1 MTEAGWEGT
10 RVPQDPRHGDFGHR
24 RTRPDE
30 DADATGSATGSGR
43 RRRALS
49 EDGTGGTRVIDLLS
63 KHGKSPGTS
72 GHRRAAEP
80 QAPSTPQAPQTGP
93 RRAAPQAPPEPP
105 QGWTSPEPSGRRPRQ
120 APPSRPMPTPPA
132 PPNNPAPPAGW
143 TPPSTGPRP
152 VQQPPAGPVSP
163 PSGRNPRPA
172 PPPPAAPGA
181 AAAFAGG
188 AAARPARRNP
198 EPPGEE
204 ATRISQALSTDAPQR
219 VSPPS
224 GRTPRPNPTRPP
236 ADLDATTQHPRV
248 PAAAAQAP
256 AAPQEQARPG
266 KPKPPPVERAEETA
280 IVAPA
285 DGYSELD
292 EFDDEAAIGGEDLDD
307 AEERK
312 NDIEQIDLT
321 LARFSAVHDEIAAEE
336 AKRRKRYAWLPGN
349 KKEPELGSDMPF
361 DFHEDRGGGSRVE
374 WKKKQRKRR
383 THLIVMAVAVAASL
397 TVFLSLGFAWG
408 ATTLFGPPAVLAL
421 DPNSS
426 DIKDVAGQ
434 AGDQNFL
441 MIGSDTRAGASAADG
456 VGSETDEPG
465 ARSDTTM
472 IAHIP
477 ADRSR
482 VILVSFPRD
491 LQVDM
496 PACQRWDSKTG
507 KYGNEVVP
515 AKKGARLNE
524 AYAVGGPL
532 CTTKVIQQVS
542 GLRMDSFLGI
552 DFNGFKSMV
561 DAVHGVEICTE
572 MPVVDSTLGTVIPEA
587 GRHNLTGDQA
597 LTYVRARHVKG
608 DPTSDYG
615 RMQRQQMFLSSL
627 LRKTMSSQVLL
638 DPRKLSDFVKAVS
651 ANTFGDN
658 IGADRLIDLGQQL
671 QGLDPSK
678 VTFVTVPTTGYANE
692 QGMEVLREDASK
704 ALFQSM
710 IDGAPVTTDAA
721 PQQAA
726 QSAPTGG
733 AGGSG
738 GAAGVGRT
746 LHQQPADPSLP
757 GDLSTVNAGTNTCG

>member
-1 MTEAGWEGT
+1 M
-10 RVPQDPRHGDFGHR
+10 PQDPRHGDFGHR

-30 DADATGSATGSGR
+30 DADATGSASGSGR

-63 KHGKSPGTS
+63 KHGKGPGTS

-80 QAPSTPQAPQTGP
+80 QPPSAPQPQQKPPQTGP

-105 QGWTSPEPSGRRPRQ
+105 QAWTSPEPTGRRPRQ

-163 PSGRNPRPA
+163 PSGRNQRPT

-188 AAARPARRNP
+188 AAARPARRSP
-198 EPPGEE
+198 EPPADE

-224 GRTPRPNPTRPP
+224 GRNPRPNPPRPP
-236 ADLDATTQHPRV
+236 ADMDATTQHPRV
-248 PAAAAQAP
+248 PAAPQQERPAQP
-256 AAPQEQARPG
+256 AKPTPPQVQQAE
-266 KPKPPPVERAEETA
+266 KTA

-292 EFDDEAAIGGEDLDD
+292 EFDDEAGIAEDFGDD
-307 AEERK
+307 DDRK

-361 DFHEDRGGGSRVE
+361 DFRDNRGGGSRME

-408 ATTLFGPPAVLAL
+408 ATALFGPSAVLAL

-426 DIKDVAGQ
+426 DIKDAAGQ

-441 MIGSDTRAGASAADG
+441 MIGSDTRAGASASDG
-456 VGSETDEPG
+456 VGDENDEPG

-472 IAHIP
+472 VAHIP

-482 VILVSFPRD
+482 VELVSFPRD
-491 LQVDM
+491 LQVDR
-496 PACQRWDSKTG
+496 PDCQRWDPKTG
-507 KYGNEVVP
+507 KYSDEIVP
-515 AKKGARLNE
+515 GKKGARLNE

-572 MPVVDSTLGTVIPEA
+572 KPVVDSTLGTVIPEA

-597 LTYVRARHVKG
+597 LTYVRARHVQG

-658 IGADRLIDLGQQL
+658 IGADRLMDLGQQL
-671 QGLDPSK
+671 QGLDPNK

-692 QGMEVLREDASK
+692 EGMEVLRDDAAR

-710 IDGAPVTTDAA
+710 IDDAPVTTDGT
-721 PQQAA
+721 PQKAA
-726 QSAPTGG
+726 QSTPTGG
-733 AGGSG
+733 SGGAG
-738 GAAGVGRT
+738 GAAGVGRV
-746 LHQQPADPSLP
+746 LHQQPAEPSLP
-757 GDLSTVNAGTNTCG
+757 GGSTVNAGTEICG

>member
-1 MTEAGWEGT
+1 
-10 RVPQDPRHGDFGHR
+10 
-24 RTRPDE
+24 
-30 DADATGSATGSGR
+30 
-43 RRRALS
+43 
-49 EDGTGGTRVIDLLS
+49 
-63 KHGKSPGTS
+63 
-72 GHRRAAEP
+72 
-80 QAPSTPQAPQTGP
+80 
-93 RRAAPQAPPEPP
+93 
-105 QGWTSPEPSGRRPRQ
+105 
-120 APPSRPMPTPPA
+120 MPTPPA

-163 PSGRNPRPA
+163 PSGRNQRPT

-188 AAARPARRNP
+188 AAARPARRSP
-198 EPPGEE
+198 EPPADE

-224 GRTPRPNPTRPP
+224 GRNPRPNPPRPP
-236 ADLDATTQHPRV
+236 ADMDATTQHPRV
-248 PAAAAQAP
+248 PAAPQQERPAQP
-256 AAPQEQARPG
+256 AKPTPPQVQQAE
-266 KPKPPPVERAEETA
+266 KTA

-292 EFDDEAAIGGEDLDD
+292 EFDDEAGIAEDFGDD
-307 AEERK
+307 DDRK

-361 DFHEDRGGGSRVE
+361 DFRDNRGGGSRME

-408 ATTLFGPPAVLAL
+408 ATALFGPSAVLAL

-426 DIKDVAGQ
+426 DIKDAAGQ

-441 MIGSDTRAGASAADG
+441 MIGSDTRAGASASDG
-456 VGSETDEPG
+456 VGDENDEPG

-472 IAHIP
+472 VAHIP

-482 VILVSFPRD
+482 VELVSFPRD
-491 LQVDM
+491 LQVDR
-496 PACQRWDSKTG
+496 PDCQRWDSKTG
-507 KYGNEVVP
+507 KYSDEIVP
-515 AKKGARLNE
+515 GKKGARLNE

-572 MPVVDSTLGTVIPEA
+572 KPVVDSTLGTVIPEA

-597 LTYVRARHVKG
+597 LTYVRARHVQG

-658 IGADRLIDLGQQL
+658 IGADRLMDLGQQL
-671 QGLDPSK
+671 QGLDPNK

-692 QGMEVLREDASK
+692 EGMEVLRDDAAR

-710 IDGAPVTTDAA
+710 IDDAPVTTDGT
-721 PQQAA
+721 PQKAA
-726 QSAPTGG
+726 QSTPTGG
-733 AGGSG
+733 SGGAG
-738 GAAGVGRT
+738 GAAGVGRV
-746 LHQQPADPSLP
+746 LHQQPAEPSLP
-757 GDLSTVNAGTNTCG
+757 GGSTVNAGTEICG

>member
-1 MTEAGWEGT
+1 
-10 RVPQDPRHGDFGHR
+10 
-24 RTRPDE
+24 
-30 DADATGSATGSGR
+30 
-43 RRRALS
+43 
-49 EDGTGGTRVIDLLS
+49 
-63 KHGKSPGTS
+63 
-72 GHRRAAEP
+72 
-80 QAPSTPQAPQTGP
+80 
-93 RRAAPQAPPEPP
+93 
-105 QGWTSPEPSGRRPRQ
+105 
-120 APPSRPMPTPPA
+120 MPTPPA

-163 PSGRNPRPA
+163 PSGRNQRPT

-188 AAARPARRNP
+188 AAARPARRSP
-198 EPPGEE
+198 EPPADE

-224 GRTPRPNPTRPP
+224 GRNPRPNPPRPP
-236 ADLDATTQHPRV
+236 ADMDATTQHPRV
-248 PAAAAQAP
+248 PAAPQQERPAQP
-256 AAPQEQARPG
+256 AKPTPPQVQQAE
-266 KPKPPPVERAEETA
+266 KTA

-292 EFDDEAAIGGEDLDD
+292 EFDDEAGIAEDFGDD
-307 AEERK
+307 DDRK

-361 DFHEDRGGGSRVE
+361 DFRDNRGGGSRME

-408 ATTLFGPPAVLAL
+408 ATALFGPSAVLAL

-426 DIKDVAGQ
+426 DIKDAAGQ

-441 MIGSDTRAGASAADG
+441 MIGSDTRAGASASDG
-456 VGSETDEPG
+456 VGDENDEPG

-472 IAHIP
+472 VAHIP

-482 VILVSFPRD
+482 VELVSFPRD
-491 LQVDM
+491 LQVDR
-496 PACQRWDSKTG
+496 PDCQRWDPKTG
-507 KYGNEVVP
+507 KYSDEIVP
-515 AKKGARLNE
+515 GKKGARLNE

-572 MPVVDSTLGTVIPEA
+572 KPVVDSTLGTVIPEA

-597 LTYVRARHVKG
+597 LTYVRARHVQG

-658 IGADRLIDLGQQL
+658 IGADRLMDLGQQL
-671 QGLDPSK
+671 QGLDPNK

-692 QGMEVLREDASK
+692 EGMEVLRDDAAR

-710 IDGAPVTTDAA
+710 IDDAPVTTDGT
-721 PQQAA
+721 PQKAA
-726 QSAPTGG
+726 QSTPTGG
-733 AGGSG
+733 SGGAG
-738 GAAGVGRT
+738 GAAGVGRV
-746 LHQQPADPSLP
+746 LHQQPAEPSLP
-757 GDLSTVNAGTNTCG
+757 GGSTVNAGTEICG

>member
-1 MTEAGWEGT
+1 
-10 RVPQDPRHGDFGHR
+10 
-24 RTRPDE
+24 
-30 DADATGSATGSGR
+30 
-43 RRRALS
+43 
-49 EDGTGGTRVIDLLS
+49 
-63 KHGKSPGTS
+63 
-72 GHRRAAEP
+72 
-80 QAPSTPQAPQTGP
+80 
-93 RRAAPQAPPEPP
+93 
-105 QGWTSPEPSGRRPRQ
+105 
-120 APPSRPMPTPPA
+120 MPNPPA
-132 PPNNPAPPAGW
+132 PPINPAPPAGW

-163 PSGRNPRPA
+163 PSGRNQRPT
-172 PPPPAAPGA
+172 PPPPSAPGA

-188 AAARPARRNP
+188 AAARPTRRNP

-204 ATRISQALSTDAPQR
+204 ATRISQALSADAPQR

-224 GRTPRPNPTRPP
+224 GRNPRPGPARPP
-236 ADLDATTQHPRV
+236 ADMDATTQHPRV
-248 PAAAAQAP
+248 PAAPQQPQQPQQPQPGSQQQPHPQHQGGPQQLGGPQQQGQQAA
-256 AAPQEQARPG
+256 
-266 KPKPPPVERAEETA
+266 KPSAPPVERAEETA

-292 EFDDEAAIGGEDLDD
+292 EYAELDEYGELEEYSELGDEEFDDSG
-307 AEERK
+307 ERK

-336 AKRRKRYAWLPGN
+336 AKRRKRYAWLPGH

-361 DFHEDRGGGSRVE
+361 DFHEDRGGASRVE

-383 THLIVMAVAVAASL
+383 TNLIVMAVAVAASL

-408 ATTLFGPPAVLAL
+408 ATTLFGPPSVLAL
-421 DPNSS
+421 DPNSR
-426 DIKDVAGQ
+426 DIKDVANQ

-456 VGSETDEPG
+456 VGSEADEPG

-482 VILVSFPRD
+482 VELVSFPRD
-491 LQVDM
+491 LQVNM
-496 PACQRWDSKTG
+496 PACERWDPKTG
-507 KYGNEVVP
+507 QYSNEVVP
-515 AKKGARLNE
+515 PKEGARLNE

-561 DAVHGVEICTE
+561 DAVHGVEICTPK
-572 MPVVDSTLGTVIPEA
+572 PVVDSTLGTVIPEA
-587 GRHNLTGDQA
+587 GRHTLTGDQA
-597 LTYVRARHVKG
+597 LTYVRARHVEG

-658 IGADRLIDLGQQL
+658 VSADRLMGLGQQL
-671 QGLDPSK
+671 QGLDPNK

-692 QGMEVLREDASK
+692 EGKEVLREDAAKS
-704 ALFQSM
+704 LFQSM
-710 IDGAPVTTDAA
+710 IDGAPVSTGSA
-721 PQQAA
+721 PRQVA
-726 QSAPTGG
+726 QSTPTGG
-733 AGGSG
+733 SGGSG
-738 GAAGVGRT
+738 GASGAGRV
-746 LHQQPADPSLP
+746 LHQQPAAPSLP
-757 GDLSTVNAGTNTCG
+757 DDLRTVNAGTDTCG

>member
-1 MTEAGWEGT
+1 M
-10 RVPQDPRHGDFGHR
+10 PQDPRHGDFGHR

-30 DADATGSATGSGR
+30 DADATGSASGSGR

-49 EDGTGGTRVIDLLS
+49 EDGSGGTRVIDLLS
-63 KHGKSPGTS
+63 KHGKGPGTS

-80 QAPSTPQAPQTGP
+80 QPPSAPQPPQKPPQKPPQTGP

-105 QGWTSPEPSGRRPRQ
+105 QAWTSPEPTGRRPRQ

-152 VQQPPAGPVSP
+152 VQPPPAGPVSP
-163 PSGRNPRPA
+163 PSGRNQRPTP

-181 AAAFAGG
+181 AAAFTGG

-198 EPPGEE
+198 EPPAEE

-224 GRTPRPNPTRPP
+224 GRNPRPAPAHPAPAHPP
-236 ADLDATTQHPRV
+236 ADMDATTQHPRV
-248 PAAAAQAP
+248 PAA
-256 AAPQEQARPG
+256 PQQERPARPA
-266 KPKPPPVERAEETA
+266 KPTPPPVEQAEKTA

-292 EFDDEAAIGGEDLDD
+292 EFDDEAGIAEDFGDEDD
-307 AEERK
+307 RK

-361 DFHEDRGGGSRVE
+361 DFRDDRGGGSRME

-408 ATTLFGPPAVLAL
+408 ATALFGPPAVLAL

-426 DIKDVAGQ
+426 DIKDAAGQ

-441 MIGSDTRAGASAADG
+441 MIGSDTRAGASASDG
-456 VGSETDEPG
+456 VGDENDEPG

-472 IAHIP
+472 VAHIP

-482 VILVSFPRD
+482 VELVSFPRD
-491 LQVDM
+491 LQVDR
-496 PACQRWDSKTG
+496 PDCQRWDPNTG
-507 KYGNEVVP
+507 KYSGEIVP
-515 AKKGARLNE
+515 GKKGARLNE

-532 CTTKVIQQVS
+532 CTTKVIQQLS

-572 MPVVDSTLGTVIPEA
+572 KPVVDSTLGTVIPEA

-658 IGADRLIDLGQQL
+658 IGADRLMDLGQQL
-671 QGLDPSK
+671 QGLDPNK

-692 QGMEVLREDASK
+692 EGMEVLRDDAAR

-710 IDGAPVTTDAA
+710 IDDAPVTTDGT
-721 PQQAA
+721 PQKAA
-726 QSAPTGG
+726 QSSPTGG
-733 AGGSG
+733 SGGSG
-738 GAAGVGRT
+738 GAAGVGRV
-746 LHQQPADPSLP
+746 LHQQPAEPSLP
-757 GDLSTVNAGTNTCG
+757 GDSTVSAGTEICG